1 MKKVLFLAAATAA
14 IVSSCSQSAESV
26 IEDNGNNIETS
37 QTPVN
42 MSVYTASSTRA
53 GEPGNITNAQ
63 SLAKNGGFGVFAYQT
78 GSKDYAAGQTEFQP
92 DFMYNQLVNGT
103 DVAAP
108 VWSYS
113 PIKFWPNDNDEAD
126 NAGAK
131 GLGKTGK
138 VSFFAYAPYADLNAK
153 DANKTSGI
161 IAVSD
166 NDAKS
171 DPTVTYKLATTSSD
185 FVDLLWGT
193 AEASNSAA
201 KTNGTTVA
209 GKAQNGKPL
218 DGGKAAVN
226 VDLTKMKTNGRILFV
241 FKHALAKFGGKG
253 GIKIKA
259 AYDENN
265 DGNTKITVKSITI
278 TTEGA
283 NESGFT
289 TGGTLNLATGV
300 WSNTTT
306 SSDVTYT
313 STISGDNLADAIKEP
328 TTVSA
333 WADLTHAGVTTEA
346 QNVFSTDAT
355 DNGFFLIPDAAL
367 PKFKVTVDYFVRTED
382 SKLKK
387 GYSETENKI
396 TKTVSFGEATA
407 ALNKSY
413 SLTITLGMTS
423 VKFDATVSN
432 WEDTTG
438 SGSSATTN
446 NTDVNLPINV
456 TDNTSSNGSSSSSEN
471 TGSTTNGK

>member
-26 IEDNGNNIETS
+26 IEDNSNNIETS

-53 GEPGNITNAQ
+53 GNTGNITDAQ
-63 SLAKNGGFGVFAYQT
+63 SLAAKGGFGVFAYQT
-78 GSKDYAAGQTEFQP
+78 GGTDYTAGQTTFPP
-92 DFMYNQLVNGT
+92 DFMYNQKVTGTTTNGT
-103 DVAAP
+103 TS
-108 VWSYS
+108 WTYS
-113 PIKFWPNDNDEAD
+113 PIKYWPNDNDDAD

-138 VSFFAYAPYADLNAK
+138 VSFFAYAPYADPSATNANTT
-153 DANKTSGI
+153 AGI
-161 IAVSD
+161 TAVSA
-166 NDAKS
+166 NSAMS
-171 DPTVTYKLATTSSD
+171 DPTVTYKLATKSSD
-185 FVDLLWGT
+185 NVDLLWGT
-193 AEASNSAA
+193 AETNTSAA
-201 KTNGTTVA
+201 KTNGTTVS
-209 GKAQNGKPL
+209 GSAQNGKTL
-218 DGGKAAVN
+218 TDGKAAVN
-226 VDLTKMKTNGRILFV
+226 VDLTKMKTNGKIQFN
-241 FKHALAKFGGKG
+241 FKHALAKFGGNG
-253 GIKIKA
+253 GIKIRA
-259 AYDENN
+259 NYDES
-265 DGNTKITVKSITI
+265 DGKTKITVRSITI
-278 TTEGA
+278 TTAGA
-283 NESGFT
+283 NDGFT

-313 STISGDNLADAIKEP
+313 STISGNNLADAIKEP
-328 TTVSA
+328 DKVEK
-333 WADLTHAGVTTEA
+333 WADLTNTGVTATA
-346 QNVFSTDAT
+346 QDVFSTDAT

-367 PKFKVTVDYFVRTED
+367 PSFKVTVDYVVRTED

-407 ALNKSY
+407 ALNKRY
-413 SLTITLGMTS
+413 SLTIILGMTS

-432 WEDTTG
+432 WENTTG

-456 TDNTSSNGSSSSSEN
+456 TDPTPT
-471 TGSTTNGK
+471 TGK